1 MKKLKLSVLISMLL
15 PVYVQAAHETLPDM
29 EVHGSN
35 VQQALSLPS
44 LYEAQ
49 EAIKLTAGGANI
61 IDAESYKTGR
71 ATTLQDAIGWSP
83 GVFVQPRYGSEES
96 RLSIRGSG
104 LQRTFHL
111 RGIKLLQDGV
121 PVNQAD
127 GGADFQAIEPLALR
141 YIEVFRGANA
151 LRYGSTTLGGA
162 INFVSPSGY
171 DAAPYQF
178 RAEAGSF
185 GSRRAQLST
194 AGALANVDYFLSY
207 SHSTQDGFRDHS
219 KQNNDRL
226 FSNLGYRL
234 NENLETRFFITA
246 SDSDSEL
253 PGNLTRAQLK
263 ADAKQ
268 ANAGN
273 LASRYQRDFP
283 LYRLANRT
291 TYSRGN
297 NKLSVGAFYVYKDLF
312 HPIFQVLDIVSEDY
326 GLDIRFDSETKL
338 FGRKNSFTIGFS
350 SVRGVNEDDR
360 FVNLAGT
367 AGAATASSTQTSVNL
382 DLYAENQHYL
392 KSDLALILGA
402 QLTLADRELDDHF
415 LSNGDN
421 SLDESY
427 YGFSPKLGFRYEV
440 NDHIQFF
447 TNVSRSFEPPS
458 FGELRGGATVTPVDD
473 QSATSFEIG
482 SRGETKQ
489 FAWDAVFYR
498 AWVEDELLSLNDA
511 NGNPLGTIN
520 GSETIHQG
528 IELGLQIKLF
538 DHFQLHQNY
547 LWSDFTFDN
556 DSVFGDNELAGVP
569 EHFYKAELLYERN
582 NWYAGP
588 NVEWVMDDYAV
599 DHANTL
605 FADSYAI
612 LGFKAGYK
620 QTDGFSVFIEG
631 KNITNKTYAAT
642 TGVIADAG
650 GADSA
655 QFLPGD
661 EASVF
666 IGTEWRY

>member
-1 MKKLKLSVLISMLL
+1 MNHLKMSVLISMLL
-15 PVYVQAAHETLPDM
+15 PVYAQAEHVTLPDI
-29 EVHGSN
+29 EVRGSN
-35 VQQALSLPS
+35 AQQTLSLPS
-44 LYEAQ
+44 LHEAQ

-71 ATTLQDAIGWSP
+71 ATTLQDAVGWSP
-83 GVFVQPRYGSEES
+83 GVFVQPRFGSEES

-121 PVNQAD
+121 PINQAD

-151 LRYGSTTLGGA
+151 LRYGSTSLGGA

-185 GSRRAQLST
+185 GSRRGQLST
-194 AGALANVDYFLSY
+194 AGTKGDADYYLSY
-207 SHSTQDGFRDHS
+207 SHSTQDGFRNNS

-226 FSNLGYRL
+226 FTNLGYRI
-234 NENLETRFFITA
+234 NENVETRFFMTA
-246 SDSDSEL
+246 SDSNSEL
-253 PGNLTRAQLK
+253 PGNLTKAQLK
-263 ADAKQ
+263 TNAKQ
-268 ANAGN
+268 ANSGN
-273 LASRYQRDFP
+273 LAGRYQRDFP
-283 LYRLANRT
+283 LYRLSNRT
-291 TYSRGN
+291 TFNWGDSR
-297 NKLSVGAFYVYKDLF
+297 LSIGAFYVYKDLF

-326 GLDIRFDSETKL
+326 GLDIRFESESEL
-338 FGRKNSFTIGFS
+338 FGRKNIFTVGFS
-350 SVRGVNEDDR
+350 PVRGVNEDNR
-360 FVNLAGT
+360 YTNVGGT

-382 DLYAENQHYL
+382 DLYTENQHYVL
-392 KSDLALILGA
+392 PDLALVLGA
-402 QLTLADRELDDHF
+402 QLTLSDRELEDNF
-415 LSNGDN
+415 LADGDN
-421 SLDESY
+421 SLDKSY
-427 YGFSPKLGFRYEV
+427 YGFSPKLGFRYEL

-458 FGELRGGATVTPVDD
+458 FGELRGGPTITPVDD

-482 SRGETKQ
+482 TRGQTDR

-498 AWVEDELLSLNDA
+498 AWVDDELLNLNDA
-511 NGNPLGTIN
+511 NGNTLGTIN
-520 GSETIHQG
+520 SSETIHQG
-528 IELGLQIKLF
+528 IEFGLQINLF
-538 DHFQLHQNY
+538 KHFQLRQNY
-547 LWSDFTFDN
+547 LWSDFTFDG
-556 DSVFGDNELAGVP
+556 DSVYGDNQLAGAP

-588 NVEWVMDDYAV
+588 NVEWVMNDYAV

-631 KNITNKTYAAT
+631 KNITDKNYAVT
-642 TGVIADAG
+642 TGVIANAN